1 MCILCDSMKSPRYL
15 FKTAAL
21 LLILLPIAAH
31 AQSTASNKPMTA
43 AELQQIVPGLTPAEA
58 QTLAK
63 TGNVTSDYSGSI
75 QARLAPP
82 FAGKDAMIKDLASTD
97 ASVGIELLFQ
107 APIPAKFRDRNDFW
121 LQIYNIM
128 RSISTLKG
136 IEYYSDDRNAMRTF
150 YYDAYVIP
158 SPTEENTRLP
168 DPLVTSIPAESSIY
182 SYHKDSTFGDYAMKI
197 NYSAGPDPA
206 NPTYVRMSMTNE
218 TRMTYSI
225 FPIVQPRHM
234 QMDLVAI
241 PRGDT
246 MFFYGN
252 FVVNTL
258 TLFGLRDRVD
268 TSFINRVKALYA
280 WFSSEVK
287 AHTPQ

>member
-31 AQSTASNKPMTA
+31 AQSTTSNAPMTA
-43 AELQQIVPGLTPAEA
+43 AELEQIVPGLTAAEA
-58 QTLAK
+58 QTLAT

-75 QARLAPP
+75 QARLAPS
-82 FAGKDAMIKDLASTD
+82 FAGKSAMIESLASTN
-97 ASVGIELLFQ
+97 ATVGIELLFQ
-107 APIPAKFRDRNDFW
+107 APIPPKFRARTDFW

-158 SPTEENTRLP
+158 NPTFVNDRLP

-197 NYSAGPDPA
+197 TYTSDPGSG
-206 NPTYVRMSMTNE
+206 NPTFVRMAMTNE
-218 TRMTYSI
+218 TQMTYSI

-241 PRGDT
+241 PRGNT

-268 TSFINRVKALYA
+268 SSFINRVKALYT